1 MTDDARTVERVVLP
15 ERAGYF
21 LGARM
26 VEPAINARGFPWAV
40 RASAHELAIA
50 AQPVSMERARL
61 TVVS

>member
-1 MTDDARTVERVVLP
+1 MSDDARTVERVVLP

-26 VEPAINARGFPWAV
+26 VESAINARGFAWSV
-40 RASAHELAIA
+40 RANAFELAA
-50 AQPVSMERARL
+50 AAEPVAERPRL